1 MYVPSPVRMWRERGR
16 RGAWARFSCIEPGRK
31 SILLQFWIDGL
42 YSKKGYK
49 FQQKFERNI
58 ERLRNTFTANGRNN
72 NLAKI
77 FLLCAFRFY
86 VKMSSFHKSKNDCA
100 LYEIMEMI
108 IFWGNKYEDETFVV
122 CIKALCIFL
131 TLGESHGHARGK
143 NIKLTLACSL
153 TSFQHLSVGPLSI
166 EVDTL
171 RFSLCFCCFRTLWR
185 GADGC

>member
-1 MYVPSPVRMWRERGR
+1 MYFLSPVRMWRERGR

-31 SILLQFWIDGL
+31 SIQLQFWIDGL

-77 FLLCAFRFY
+77 FLLCACRFY

-108 IFWGNKYEDETFVV
+108 IFWGNKYGDETFVV

-131 TLGESHGHARGK
+131 NSGWISRPRERQKYQAHLGLFINIISTPVRWAAVDWGGHTE
-143 NIKLTLACSL
+143 I
-153 TSFQHLSVGPLSI
+153 
-166 EVDTL
+166 
-171 RFSLCFCCFRTLWR
+171 FSLFLLF
-185 GADGC
+185 